1 MVILPSGVILLS
13 DLPLSSLL
21 SILELSVGVDLSLVT
36 ALAYSAAEEWE
47 GAGGRGLSAKL
58 AASALTGLGDLLSAL
73 AGGGRNVDV
82 DRDGPGTVGGRVG
95 RGVDDSEI
103 GTGLE
108 AWRSRGG
115 GRVLCSRFIPRSCG
129 GKM

>member
-1 MVILPSGVILLS
+1 MILLS

-36 ALAYSAAEEWE
+36 ALAYSAAEEWD
-47 GAGGRGLSAKL
+47 GAGGSGLSTKL

-95 RGVDDSEI
+95 RGVDESDI
-103 GTGLE
+103 GAGLE
-108 AWRSRGG
+108 A
-115 GRVLCSRFIPRSCG
+115 
-129 GKM
+129 